1 MEMSV
6 ELIMVI
12 TVTVV
17 VAGIAVFLVQGQSS
31 DLSKVLSGQKDD
43 ARCTLLKSKY
53 RSADRNTRCAKKG
66 EIQSKISSLDGC
78 TAPTLSS
85 PNC

>member
-17 VAGIAVFLVQGQSS
+17 VAGIAVFLVQSQSS
-31 DLSKVLSGQKDD
+31 DLSEVLSGQKDG
-43 ARCTLLKSKY
+43 AQCELYKSEYKSKVC
-53 RSADRNTRCAKKG
+53 RNDEPESA
-66 EIQSKISSLDGC
+66 ISVEQPSDC
-78 TAPTLSS
+78 TIPSGF
-85 PNC
+85 C